1 MANETVKACIEDIQ
15 KNLTQ
20 KGSSKK
26 DESRVM
32 RAMLNDM
39 NYKVGIFGK
48 DGLESEY
55 CPAEDYKNMCI
66 EIVTDTTHISAD
78 EAIKLIQKRDASK
91 IESDAMVR
99 IGKEFILTYMQTNRK
114 LPLGCRE
121 HSDVSFIRKEVPE
134 TTKSYPRKVGV
145 NEDGTPRYS
154 KVPTTVPAHDT
165 IKVQSGCPMYKK

>member
-32 RAMLNDM
+32 KAMLNDTS
-39 NYKVGIFGK
+39 YKVGVFGK
-48 DGLESEY
+48 DGLEGEY
-55 CPAEDYKNMCI
+55 CPAEDYKNMCV
-66 EIVTDTTHISAD
+66 EIVTDTTHISTD

-99 IGKEFILTYMQTNRK
+99 IGK
-114 LPLGCRE
+114 
-121 HSDVSFIRKEVPE
+121 
-134 TTKSYPRKVGV
+134 
-145 NEDGTPRYS
+145 
-154 KVPTTVPAHDT
+154 
-165 IKVQSGCPMYKK
+165 